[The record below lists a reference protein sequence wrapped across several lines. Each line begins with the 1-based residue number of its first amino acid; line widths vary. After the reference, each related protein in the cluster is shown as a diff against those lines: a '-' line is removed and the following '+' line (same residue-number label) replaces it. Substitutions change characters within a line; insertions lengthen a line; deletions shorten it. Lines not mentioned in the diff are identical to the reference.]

1 MIKTDSTV
9 LRGQVS
15 FQAQDRFDL
24 LVDGETLPATLSGN
38 FRRTLKQQHTQLVVG
53 DWVSGTLQAGSMRI
67 TAMQPRTSLLARST
81 SSRFRESGGQ
91 AIAANLT
98 TVVIV
103 TSANH
108 DFNLERLR
116 RYHAIATVSR
126 AQPAFLIT
134 KTDLISDAALAK
146 PNDQL
151 TATFPGTSVY
161 TLGADQEPAVK
172 LAELLQPDACL
183 ALIGSSGVG
192 KSTLVGKLTGEA
204 LFTKTI
210 RQDDAHGRHA
220 TTNRRLF
227 VLRTGTRLID
237 TPGMRAV
244 GVAAASAG
252 FAAQFAPLEALA
264 ANCKFRN
271 CRHVSEPGCAV
282 KAAVQA
288 STLPEA
294 TYQAYLKYQA
304 KAAR

>member
-1 MIKTDSTV
+1 MLNTDSTV
-9 LRGQVS
+9 VRGQIS

-24 LVDGETLPATLSGN
+24 LADGEELPATLSGN
-38 FRRTLKQQHTQLVVG
+38 FRRTLKQQHTQLLVG
-53 DWVSGTLQAGSMRI
+53 DWVNGTLQAGNVRI
-67 TAMQPRTSLLARST
+67 TAMQPRTSLLERST
-81 SSRFRESGGQ
+81 SSRFRQSGNQ

-126 AQPAFLIT
+126 AKPAFLIT
-134 KTDLISDAALAK
+134 KTDLITATDLAK
-146 PNDQL
+146 LVGQL
-151 TATFPGTSVY
+151 TATFPGTPVF
-161 TLGADQEPAVK
+161 TLGADQEPAAQ
-172 LAELLQPDACL
+172 LAALLRPDACL

-192 KSTLVGKLTGEA
+192 KSTLVGKLTGED
-204 LFTKTI
+204 LYTKTI

-227 VLRTGTRLID
+227 VLPSGTRLID

-244 GVAAASAG
+244 GVAEASAG
-252 FAAQFAPLEALA
+252 FAAQFSPIEELA
-264 ANCKFRN
+264 ASCQFRN

-288 STLPEA
+288 GTLPEA

-304 KAAR
+304 KEAR